1 MTYSVKN
8 VKTFNSPDGGGYNA
22 SLYLGKTKVADIHDG
37 GYGGCLEYDW
47 IDTTIG
53 RTGKI
58 NPDPH
63 FEKDFYAFLKTQK
76 IPDFEWSDDEKGFV
90 DIPDV
95 MITPS
100 DDLFIGNMV
109 NDFLNIKR
117 MKSLLSRKVHVS
129 DDGQVFSFK
138 CKSSEIDKTFKFR
151 EMGGKA
157 TFRDFI
163 NTKYPKAI
171 ILNDL
176 TTDEAFQLWA

>member
-1 MTYSVKN
+1 
-8 VKTFNSPDGGGYNA
+8 
-22 SLYLGKTKVADIHDG
+22 
-37 GYGGCLEYDW
+37 
-47 IDTTIG
+47 
-53 RTGKI
+53 
-58 NPDPH
+58 
-63 FEKDFYAFLKTQK
+63 
-76 IPDFEWSDDEKGFV
+76 
-90 DIPDV
+90 
-95 MITPS
+95 
-100 DDLFIGNMV
+100 
-109 NDFLNIKR
+109 